1 MKNIRKDIKETLSN
15 YNLFKTRIKIIKN
28 DLETFKLIQSYYTN
42 KLIQLGYTKEKKE
55 HLQHELKQLT
65 LIVHNIDNILQRLTI
80 REREIIIKKYI
91 LKYTWINIA
100 NELRIS
106 VKTCQRA
113 EQSALNKIIKILSIL
128 NSEVV
133 NNEYS

>member
-1 MKNIRKDIKETLSN
+1 MKDIQKKIKETLSN
-15 YNLFKTRIKIIKN
+15 YNLFKIRIEIIKI
-28 DLETFKLIQSYYTN
+28 DLEVFR
-42 KLIQLGYTKEKKE
+42 LIQLDSTKEKVKD
-55 HLQHELKQLT
+55 LKNELKQLT

-100 NELRIS
+100 NELQIS

>member
-15 YNLFKTRIKIIKN
+15 YNLFKIRIEIIKI
-28 DLETFKLIQSYYTN
+28 DLEVFR
-42 KLIQLGYTKEKKE
+42 LIQLDSTKEKKE

-100 NELRIS
+100 NELQIS
-106 VKTCQRA
+106 VKTCQSA

>member
-15 YNLFKTRIKIIKN
+15 YNLFKIRIEIIKI
-28 DLETFKLIQSYYTN
+28 DLEVFR
-42 KLIQLGYTKEKKE
+42 LIQLDSTKEKVKD
-55 HLQHELKQLT
+55 LKNELKQLT

-100 NELRIS
+100 NELQIS

>member
-1 MKNIRKDIKETLSN
+1 MKDIQKKIKETLSN
-15 YNLFKTRIKIIKN
+15 YNLFKIRIEIIKI
-28 DLETFKLIQSYYTN
+28 DLEVFR
-42 KLIQLGYTKEKKE
+42 LIQLDSTKEKVKD
-55 HLQHELKQLT
+55 LKNELKQLM
-65 LIVHNIDNILQRLTI
+65 IIIHNIDNILQRLTI

-100 NELRIS
+100 NELQIS

>member
-1 MKNIRKDIKETLSN
+1 MKDIRKDIKETLSN

-100 NELRIS
+100 NELQIS
-106 VKTCQRA
+106 SKTCQCIG
-113 EQSALNKIIKILSIL
+113 QSALNKIIKILL
-128 NSEVV
+128 MKN
-133 NNEYS
+133 